1 MQVRLQSTHKKTKKV
16 STLRPT
22 LISQTMDAK
31 PSGNLAGNKPGGTL
45 YRTFWRPKV
54 DLIQRTVLSR
64 KDLVDAKR
72 GGELEG
78 LLDAKGEGASPK
90 IHMAAVK
97 QI

>member
-1 MQVRLQSTHKKTKKV
+1 
-16 STLRPT
+16 
-22 LISQTMDAK
+22 MDAK

-45 YRTFWRPKV
+45 CRTFWRPKV
-54 DLIQRTVLSR
+54 QRTVSSR
-64 KDLVDAKR
+64 KDLVGAKR

-78 LLDAKGEGASPK
+78 LLDAKGQGASPK